1 MRIRILF
8 SVYPCQIRRCNECP
22 RPPLV
27 QKADTTKDKNARTRQ
42 LAIMADGLAEFAP
55 NGKAS
60 PTHAT
65 TDHAKRDG
73 RRGPVSST
81 AKSEAKAHR
90 ERVDRH
96 TRRKYRQ

>member
-1 MRIRILF
+1 MCFRILF
-8 SVYPCQIRRCNECP
+8 SVYPCQIRRCNERP

-27 QKADTTKDKNARTRQ
+27 QKADTTKNKDARARQ
-42 LAIMADGLAEFAP
+42 LAIMADGLAESAP
-55 NGKAS
+55 NGKAG

-65 TDHAKRDG
+65 TDNAKRDG
-73 RRGPVSST
+73 RRGPVSNS

-96 TRRKYRQ
+96 TCRKYRQ